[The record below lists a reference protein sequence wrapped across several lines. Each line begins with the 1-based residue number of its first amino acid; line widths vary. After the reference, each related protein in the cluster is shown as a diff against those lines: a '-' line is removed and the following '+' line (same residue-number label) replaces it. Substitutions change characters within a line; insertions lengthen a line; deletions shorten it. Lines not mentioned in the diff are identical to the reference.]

1 MSQNFNPSAIAF
13 RKHDHRRCQR
23 QLLSEARQLC
33 ETRKLRLTPR
43 RRQVLEIL
51 LASHQPLGAYDIL
64 AELNRADSV
73 ERIAPP
79 IVYRALE
86 FLIAEGLIH
95 RIESRNA
102 FVSCIH
108 PGHQS
113 TAQFLICRDCEQ
125 VAEFENIDP
134 GLLSAANNLGFAVD
148 HSVVEI
154 TGVCAQCQTHS
165 QTHGQN
171 HGEKHGD

>member
-1 MSQNFNPSAIAF
+1 MSSKTNASHIAF
-13 RKHDHRRCQR
+13 SKHDHRRCRR
-23 QLLSEARQLC
+23 QLLSAARLVC
-33 ETRKLRLTPR
+33 EQRKLRLTTR

-64 AELNRADSV
+64 ALLNSATSA

-86 FLIAEGLIH
+86 FLLAQGLIH

-102 FVSCIH
+102 FISCAQ
-108 PGHQS
+108 PGHQCA
-113 TAQFLICRDCEQ
+113 AQFLICRDCEQ
-125 VAEFENIDP
+125 VAEIEHSDP
-134 GLLSAANNLGFAVD
+134 GLLAQADNLGFAVD

-154 TGVCAQCQTHS
+154 TGVCAECR
-165 QTHGQN
+165 
-171 HGEKHGD
+171 KHAE

>member
-1 MSQNFNPSAIAF
+1 MPSKINTPAIAF

-33 ETRKLRLTPR
+33 EVRKLRLTSR

-64 AELNRADSV
+64 AELNRAGG

-86 FLIAEGLIH
+86 FLMDEGLIH

-102 FVSCIH
+102 FICCIH
-108 PGHQS
+108 PGHQC

-125 VAEFENIDP
+125 VAEVENVDP
-134 GLLSAANNLGFAVD
+134 GLLNVADNLGFAVD
-148 HSVVEI
+148 YSVVEI
-154 TGVCAQCQTHS
+154 TGVCAECQ
-165 QTHGQN
+165 
-171 HGEKHGD
+171 KHGD

>member
-1 MSQNFNPSAIAF
+1 MSPDNKSTNIAF

-23 QLLSEARQLC
+23 QLLSAARQVC
-33 ETRKLRLTPR
+33 ETRKLRLTSR

-64 AELNRADSV
+64 AELNRAASAD
-73 ERIAPP
+73 RIAPP

-86 FLIAEGLIH
+86 FLLAEGFIH

-102 FVSCIH
+102 FISCVH
-108 PGHQS
+108 PGHQCA
-113 TAQFLICRDCEQ
+113 AQFLICRDCEQ
-125 VAEFENIDP
+125 VAEFENADS
-134 GLLSAANNLGFAVD
+134 GLLAQADNIGFAVD

-154 TGVCAQCQTHS
+154 TGVCAECQK
-165 QTHGQN
+165 
-171 HGEKHGD
+171 HGE

>member
-1 MSQNFNPSAIAF
+1 MPPKPDHTNIAF

-23 QLLSEARQLC
+23 QVLSAAQRVC
-33 ETRKLRLTPR
+33 EQRKLRLTSR
-43 RRQVLEIL
+43 RYRVLEIL

-64 AELNRADSV
+64 ALLQQDDRS
-73 ERIAPP
+73 ERVAPP

-86 FLIAEGLIH
+86 FLLEQGLIH

-102 FVSCIH
+102 FISCVH

-113 TAQFLICRDCEQ
+113 AAQFLICRDCEQ
-125 VAEFENIDP
+125 VAELEHYDP
-134 GLLSAANNLGFAVD
+134 ALLAQADDLGFAVD

-154 TGVCAQCQTHS
+154 TGVCAQCQ
-165 QTHGQN
+165 
-171 HGEKHGD
+171 KHVR

>member
-1 MSQNFNPSAIAF
+1 MSTKIKTSAIAF

-23 QLLSEARQLC
+23 QLLSQARQLC
-33 ETRKLRLTPR
+33 ETRKLRLTSR

-64 AELNRADSV
+64 AELNRVDSV

-86 FLIAEGLIH
+86 FLMAEGLIH

-102 FVSCIH
+102 FISCIH

-113 TAQFLICRDCEQ
+113 AAQFLICRDCEQ
-125 VAEFENIDP
+125 VAELENSTP
-134 GLLSAANNLGFAVD
+134 GLLTAADNLGFAVD

-154 TGVCAQCQTHS
+154 TGVCAECQ
-165 QTHGQN
+165 
-171 HGEKHGD
+171 KHAN

>member
-1 MSQNFNPSAIAF
+1 MPHKAQHPSIAF

-23 QLLSEARQLC
+23 QLLSEATQLC
-33 ETRKLRLTPR
+33 AERKLRLTSR

-64 AELNRADSV
+64 AELNRAAPREQV
-73 ERIAPP
+73 APP

-86 FLIAEGLIH
+86 FLMDEGLIH

-102 FVSCIH
+102 FISCVR
-108 PGHQS
+108 PGHHCG
-113 TAQFLICRDCEQ
+113 AQFLICRDCEQ
-125 VAEFENIDP
+125 VAELAGGDN
-134 GLLSAANNLGFAVD
+134 GLLDEADNLGFAVD

-154 TGVCAQCQTHS
+154 TGVCAECQ
-165 QTHGQN
+165 
-171 HGEKHGD
+171 KHGG

>member
-1 MSQNFNPSAIAF
+1 MPDKNRPPEIAF

-23 QLLSEARQLC
+23 QLLSEAMQLC
-33 ETRKLRLTPR
+33 AERKLRLTER

-51 LASHQPLGAYDIL
+51 LASHQPMGAYDIL
-64 AELNRADSV
+64 AALNQAAGK

-86 FLIAEGLIH
+86 FLINEGLIH

-102 FVSCIH
+102 FISCVH
-108 PGHQS
+108 PGHLCG
-113 TAQFLICRDCEQ
+113 AQFLICRGCEQ
-125 VAEFENIDP
+125 VAELEANDDD
-134 GLLSAANNLGFAVD
+134 LLVEADNLGFAVD

-154 TGVCAQCQTHS
+154 TGVCAQCQ
-165 QTHGQN
+165 
-171 HGEKHGD
+171 KHAG

>member
-1 MSQNFNPSAIAF
+1 MPTTTKSPDIAF

-23 QLLSEARQLC
+23 ELLSEARQLC
-33 ETRKLRLTPR
+33 ETRKLRLTSR

-51 LASHQPLGAYDIL
+51 LVSHQPMGAYDIL
-64 AELNRADSV
+64 AELNRNNPA

-86 FLIAEGLIH
+86 FLMGEGMIH

-102 FVSCIH
+102 FISCVH
-108 PGHQS
+108 PGRQC

-125 VAEFENIDP
+125 VAELESSNHP
-134 GLLSAANNLGFAVD
+134 LVAEANNLGFAVD

-154 TGVCAQCQTHS
+154 TGVCAECQ
-165 QTHGQN
+165 
-171 HGEKHGD
+171 KHAD

>member
-1 MSQNFNPSAIAF
+1 MSIDNKSSNIAF
-13 RKHDHRRCQR
+13 QKHDHRLCQR
-23 QLLSEARQLC
+23 QLLSAARRVC
-33 ETRKLRLTPR
+33 ELRKLRLTLR

-64 AELNRADSV
+64 AQLNRGASS

-86 FLIAEGLIH
+86 FLLAEGLVH

-102 FVSCIH
+102 FIGCVH
-108 PGHQS
+108 PGHRS
-113 TAQFLICRDCEQ
+113 AAQFLICRGCEQ
-125 VAEFENIDP
+125 VAELENPDS
-134 GLLSAANNLGFAVD
+134 GLLARADDLGFAVD

-154 TGVCAQCQTHS
+154 TGVCAECQKYT
-165 QTHGQN
+165 
-171 HGEKHGD
+171 GELHVD

>member
-1 MSQNFNPSAIAF
+1 MSKKTKSPGIAF

-33 ETRKLRLTPR
+33 ESRKLRLTSR
-43 RRQVLEIL
+43 RREVLEIL
-51 LASHQPLGAYDIL
+51 LASHQPMGAYDIL
-64 AELNRADSV
+64 AELNRSHPA

-86 FLIAEGLIH
+86 FLMSEGLIH
-95 RIESRNA
+95 RIESLNA
-102 FVSCIH
+102 FISCVH
-108 PGHQS
+108 PGHEC

-125 VAEFENIDP
+125 VAELESINP
-134 GLLSAANNLGFAVD
+134 PLLIEASNLGFEVD

-154 TGVCAQCQTHS
+154 TGVCAECR
-165 QTHGQN
+165 
-171 HGEKHGD
+171 KHAV